1 MLFDEINFIKKIQ
14 KHNLQ
19 EQMRLFSKPFN
30 NIEFI
35 VLVIILFYYKILN
48 FSQIILIGKGLICGN
63 ILKYIFRRLRPFRE
77 SQLIKNMSGNEY
89 EKISEYYSFPSGH
102 TYTATFISLIMIS
115 IYPQE
120 FIFYILSILVGL
132 SRIYL
137 GVHYPTD
144 IIGGMLFAFVIYKL
158 LI

>member
-19 EQMRLFSKPFN
+19 EQMKLISKPFN

-35 VLVIILFYYKILN
+35 VLVLILFYYKILSL
-48 FSQIILIGKGLICGN
+48 SQLFLIGKGLLIGS
-63 ILKYIFRRLRPFRE
+63 IFKFFFKRQRPFRE
-77 SQLIKNMSGNEY
+77 SNLVKNLSGNDYDKYIEC
-89 EKISEYYSFPSGH
+89 YSFPSGH
-102 TYTATFISLIMIS
+102 TYTSTFISLIMIS
-115 IYPQE
+115 MYPQE

-144 IIGGMLFAFVIYKL
+144 IIGGMLFGFIIYQL
-158 LI
+158 LK

>member
-14 KHNLQ
+14 KHNVQ
-19 EQMRLFSKPFN
+19 EQMKLLSKPFN
-30 NIEFI
+30 DIEFI
-35 VLVIILFYYKILN
+35 VLVLILFYYKILN
-48 FSQIILIGKGLICGN
+48 LAHVILIGKGLLFSSI
-63 ILKYIFRRLRPFRE
+63 IKLLFRRKRPFRE
-77 SQLIKNMSGNEY
+77 SNLVKNLSGKEY
-89 EKISEYYSFPSGH
+89 DKFIDSYSFPSGH

-144 IIGGMLFAFVIYKL
+144 IIGGMVFAFVAFKL
-158 LI
+158 LK

>member
-14 KHNLQ
+14 KHNVQ
-19 EQMRLFSKPFN
+19 EQMKLLSKPFN

-35 VLVIILFYYKILN
+35 VLVLILFYYKILN
-48 FSQIILIGKGLICGN
+48 LQQIILLLKGLFIGN
-63 ILKYIFRRLRPFRE
+63 VLKYFFRRKRPFRE
-77 SQLIKNMSGNEY
+77 YNLVKNLSGKEY
-89 EKISEYYSFPSGH
+89 DNIYEYYSLPSGH
-102 TYTATFISLIMIS
+102 TYSATFISLIMIS

-144 IIGGMLFAFVIYKL
+144 IIGGMIFAFVAFQL
-158 LI
+158 LK